1 MIHNYQIGDIVELN
15 DDKHS
20 KGTISSVS
28 NKVLQYI
35 ISIEVRKCD
44 NTLTQIQLT
53 DTELDNIITNYTS
66 KHDFYNIAIGHR
78 VIVIA
83 KKSIYKNAVGTVID
97 NLYKNG
103 TIYYLVEFTKY
114 VSAYW
119 FHQKDVVYESTFKES
134 SYCDV
139 I

>member
-1 MIHNYQIGDIVELN
+1 MNQNYQVGDIVELN
-15 DDKHS
+15 DDNHS
-20 KGTISSVS
+20 KGTIASIS
-28 NKVLQYI
+28 NKVTQTI
-35 ISIEVRKCD
+35 IGIEFRKCN

-53 DTELDNIITNYTS
+53 DTDLDNVITNYTP
-66 KHDFYNIAIGHR
+66 KHDFYNIGIGHR

-114 VSAYW
+114 MPAYW
-119 FHQKDVVYESTFKES
+119 FHEKDVVYESTFKES

>member
-1 MIHNYQIGDIVELN
+1 MI
-15 DDKHS
+15 
-20 KGTISSVS
+20 
-28 NKVLQYI
+28 
-35 ISIEVRKCD
+35 
-44 NTLTQIQLT
+44 
-53 DTELDNIITNYTS
+53 DTNLDNAITNYIP

-114 VSAYW
+114 VPAYW
-119 FHQKDVVYESTFKES
+119 FKEKDVVYESTFKES
-134 SYCDV
+134 SYCD
-139 I
+139 II

>member
-1 MIHNYQIGDIVELN
+1 MNQNYQVGDIVELN
-15 DDKHS
+15 DDNHS
-20 KGTISSVS
+20 KGTIASIS
-28 NKVLQYI
+28 NKVTQTI
-35 ISIEVRKCD
+35 IGIEFRKCN

-53 DTELDNIITNYTS
+53 DTDLDNVITNYTP
-66 KHDFYNIAIGHR
+66 KHDFYNISIGHR

-114 VSAYW
+114 MPAYW
-119 FHQKDVVYESTFKES
+119 FHEKDVVYESTFKES

>member
-1 MIHNYQIGDIVELN
+1 MNQNYQVGDIVELN
-15 DDKHS
+15 DDNHS
-20 KGTISSVS
+20 KGTIASIS
-28 NKVLQYI
+28 NKVTQTI
-35 ISIEVRKCD
+35 IGIEFRKCN

-53 DTELDNIITNYTS
+53 DTDLDNVITNYTP

-114 VSAYW
+114 MPAYW
-119 FHQKDVVYESTFKES
+119 FHEKDVVYESTLKES